1 MRVTFELLSILL
13 IVPLAMLARPSRAVR
28 RLVRPFALLARRRWL
43 AVVVVGLAATAGSV
57 VTTLA
62 HGWPGPNMQDE
73 YSYLLMADTFAHG
86 RLTNPPHPLWPH
98 FETFQIIQQPTYASK
113 YPPAQGLALAG
124 GQLLAGQPI
133 VGVWLSL
140 GLACGAI
147 CWMLQGWLP
156 PRWALLGASLMAV
169 RLVFSRHMIFD
180 GDMTWGY
187 WSRGY
192 CGGAMAAL
200 GGALLF
206 GALRRLLRRCRAVHA
221 VVLGLG
227 LALLANSR
235 PFEGLIVSL
244 PATAVLLAF
253 LIGRGRPPLAVSL
266 GRVLLPLAA
275 VLAFTVGMMAL
286 YNLRVTGDPLRL
298 PYQVHEATYAA
309 NPLFVW
315 QPLGAPPESRHPVIA
330 NFWTG
335 WVRDLYH
342 EHQSLRGFL
351 TLSMV
356 KVAQIAGFYLGLWLL
371 LAALNLRPALRDRWT
386 RFALVTCGLLV
397 VMLLQLYCYT
407 PHYAAPMTCLLAFLA
422 MQGLRQVRLW
432 RWSSRPVGRA
442 LISGLVVAYPVLAV
456 ASMLADSGTPPDATH
471 VQRAAL
477 LARLQQDE
485 ERHIVVVR
493 YLRPAPRGL
502 GHEDWV
508 FNEADIDSARVVW
521 AREMNPDEDRRL
533 LAYFADRRAWLL
545 EVEADKRTYRLLPHP
560 LREKANEGYTPGAEP
575 GLRAS
580 AAVPGGQGS
589 E

>member
-13 IVPLAMLARPSRAVR
+13 VLPAAVWSRRPAHVVSCLARPFI
-28 RLVRPFALLARRRWL
+28 RLSRRRWL
-43 AVVVVGLAATAGSV
+43 AVIVIGLAATAGSI
-57 VTTLA
+57 VTTVA
-62 HGWPGPNMQDE
+62 HGWPEPNMQDE

-113 YPPAQGLALAG
+113 YPPAQGVVLTVG
-124 GQLLAGQPI
+124 RLLAGQPI
-133 VGVWLSL
+133 AGVWLSL

-147 CWMLQGWLP
+147 CWMLQAWLP
-156 PRWALLGASLMAV
+156 PRWALFGAALMAV
-169 RLVFSRHMIFD
+169 RLVFSRNMICD
-180 GDMTWGY
+180 GDMMWGY
-187 WSRGY
+187 WSRSY
-192 CGGAMAAL
+192 CGGATAAL

-206 GALRRLLRRCRAVHA
+206 GALRRLVRRPRAVHA
-221 VVLGLG
+221 AVLGLG

-244 PATAVLLAF
+244 PAAAVLLAF
-253 LIGRGRPPLAVSL
+253 LAGRRRPRLAVSL
-266 GRVLLPLAA
+266 GRVVLPLGA
-275 VLAFTVGMMAL
+275 VLAVTAGMMAL

-315 QPLGAPPESRHPVIA
+315 QPLGPPPESRHPVLA

-335 WVRDLYH
+335 WVRDLYR
-342 EHQSLRGFL
+342 EHQTLRGFL
-351 TLSMV
+351 GVARV
-356 KVAQIAGFYLGLWLL
+356 KVEQIAGFYLGLWLL

-386 RFALVTCGLLV
+386 RFALLTCGLLL

-407 PHYAAPMTCLLAFLA
+407 PHYAAPMACLLAFLA
-422 MQGLRQVRLW
+422 VQGLRQVRLW
-432 RWSSRPVGRA
+432 RWWGRPAGRVLLGGLA
-442 LISGLVVAYPVLAV
+442 LSYPVLAV
-456 ASMLADSGTPPDATH
+456 LSMMTDPGTPPDATH

-477 LARLQQDE
+477 LDSFRRSGEQHL
-485 ERHIVVVR
+485 VLVR

-508 FNEADIDSARVVW
+508 FNEADIDRSQVVW
-521 AREMNPDEDRRL
+521 AREMNPDDDRRL
-533 LAYFADRRAWLL
+533 LAYFPERRAWLL
-545 EVEADKRTYRLLPHP
+545 EVEADKKTYRLSPHP
-560 LREKANEGYTPGAEP
+560 LREATDSPVVARR
-575 GLRAS
+575 LRRT
-580 AAVPGGQGS
+580 G

>member
-13 IVPLAMLARPSRAVR
+13 VLPAAAWSRRPAHVLSRLARPFI
-28 RLVRPFALLARRRWL
+28 RLAHRRWL
-43 AVVVVGLAATAGSV
+43 AVVVVGLAATVGSV

-62 HGWPGPNMQDE
+62 HGWPEPNMQDE

-86 RLTNPPHPLWPH
+86 RLTNPPHPLWQH

-113 YPPAQGLALAG
+113 YPPAQGVVLLVG
-124 GQLLAGQPI
+124 WLLAGQPI

-147 CWMLQGWLP
+147 CWMLQAWLP
-156 PRWALLGASLMAV
+156 PRWALFGAALMAV
-169 RLVFSRHMIFD
+169 RLVFSRNMICD

-187 WSRGY
+187 WSRSY
-192 CGGAMAAL
+192 CGGATAAL

-206 GALRRLLRRCRAVHA
+206 GALRRLVRRPRAVHA

-235 PFEGLIVSL
+235 PFEGLVVSL
-244 PATAVLLAF
+244 PAAVVLLAF
-253 LIGRGRPPLAVSL
+253 LVGRRRPTLVVAL
-266 GRVLLPLAA
+266 GRVVLPLGA
-275 VLAFTVGMMAL
+275 VLAVTAGMMAL
-286 YNLRVTGDPLRL
+286 YNVRVTGDPLRL

-315 QPLGAPPESRHPVIA
+315 QPLGPPPESRHPVLA

-335 WVRDLYH
+335 WVRDLYR
-342 EHQSLRGFL
+342 EHQTLVGFL
-351 TLSMV
+351 TLSLV
-356 KVAQIAGFYLGLWLL
+356 KVVQIAFFYLGLWLL

-386 RFALVTCGLLV
+386 RFALLTCGLLV

-422 MQGLRQVRLW
+422 VQGLRQVRLW
-432 RWSSRPVGRA
+432 RWRGQPTGRVLLGGLA
-442 LISGLVVAYPVLAV
+442 LSYLVLAV
-456 ASMLADSGTPPDATH
+456 VSMMTDPGTPPDATH

-477 LARLQQDE
+477 RDRLRQTDE
-485 ERHIVVVR
+485 QHLVVVR

-508 FNEADIDSARVVW
+508 FNEADIDRSQVVW
-521 AREMNPDEDRRL
+521 AREMSPDEDRRL
-533 LAYFADRRAWLL
+533 LAYYPERRAWLL
-545 EVEADKRTYRLLPHP
+545 EVEADKKTYRLSPHP
-560 LREKANEGYTPGAEP
+560 LREEADSPVVARRLGRTGE
-575 GLRAS
+575 
-580 AAVPGGQGS
+580 
-589 E
+589 